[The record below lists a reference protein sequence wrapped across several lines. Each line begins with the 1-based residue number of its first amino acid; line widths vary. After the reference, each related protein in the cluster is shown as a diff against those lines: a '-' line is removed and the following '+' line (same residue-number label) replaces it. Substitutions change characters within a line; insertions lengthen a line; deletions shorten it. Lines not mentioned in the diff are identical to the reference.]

1 MNLFSDFNA
10 TLDAAI
16 RRRDRGLSPFPNDN
30 FELRV
35 WGEELN
41 PRPAVQPPQPRAKL
55 KRDIL
60 ALLVANPHGLT
71 PERIWQLLRPGMSA
85 RRVLEVMWKMKTE
98 GYPLLCV
105 GWGFWTYRPEGH
117 EGFAGE
123 SATH

>member
-1 MNLFSDFNA
+1 MNPFSEYTANR
-10 TLDAAI
+10 DAAI

-30 FELRV
+30 LELRM

-41 PRPAVQPPQPRAKL
+41 PRPVVQPPQPRAKL

-60 ALLVANPHGLT
+60 ALLAANPHGLT
-71 PERIWQLLRPGMSA
+71 PERIWQLLRPGVS
-85 RRVLEVMWKMKTE
+85 RGRVVEVMWKMRAE
-98 GYPLLCV
+98 GYPILCV

-117 EGFAGE
+117 GGSTDE